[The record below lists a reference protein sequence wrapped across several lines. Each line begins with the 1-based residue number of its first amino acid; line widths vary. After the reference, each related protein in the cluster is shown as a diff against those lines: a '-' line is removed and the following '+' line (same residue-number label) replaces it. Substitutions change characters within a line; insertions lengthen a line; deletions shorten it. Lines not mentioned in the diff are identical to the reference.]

1 MNTFAR
7 IMTSAAASA
16 VVALTAAGPA
26 QAQYRDYDYGRDT
39 IDTSDIVRGVAVAGA
54 AAAAIG
60 AITGAVRGS
69 VYGNGNGNYGYGN
82 YGYPNSGY
90 PSGGYGY
97 PNAGYG
103 YGNQAYGYG
112 GERYAIDACA
122 QQAQRFG
129 RVQLT
134 EVDRKGSRSYR
145 VKGFIEAAGYNGGY
159 NNVYNRG
166 YNGGYERRSFK
177 CTARE
182 DGRVTDFDTKRY

>member
-1 MNTFAR
+1 MNKFAR

-16 VVALTAAGPA
+16 LVALTAAGPA

-90 PSGGYGY
+90 PNS
-97 PNAGYG
+97 GYG
-103 YGNQAYGYG
+103 YGNQAYGYA
-112 GERYAIDACA
+112 GERYAVDACA
-122 QQAQRFG
+122 QQAQRYG

-145 VKGFIEAAGYNGGY
+145 VKGYIDAAGYNGGY

-166 YNGGYERRSFK
+166 YDQYSRYERRSFK